1 MRQSPFT
8 VVRRQKAMPRER
20 CAAQNKKGPALR
32 SLDIFWGGRWGSN
45 PRQLES
51 QSRTLPLSYG
61 RHLKRFKQLKTGA
74 PDRTRTCYP
83 RLRRP
88 VLYPDELRARKKV
101 LCQTER
107 RLVVQAMGSTI
118 CIGRGERIRT
128 FDILVPNQ
136 ARYRAALRPEALN
149 YSHILKSMR
158 AVTSRKHAKAAQ
170 RLRIT
175 TPQAPRHAPLVRQQQ
190 HSLWSATQGQ

>member
-1 MRQSPFT
+1 MQ
-8 VVRRQKAMPRER
+8 
-20 CAAQNKKGPALR
+20 KGPALR
-32 SLDIFWGGRWGSN
+32 SLSIFWGGRWGSN

-88 VLYPDELRARKKV
+88 VLYPDELRAHKKV
-101 LCQTER
+101 LCHTER

-149 YSHILKSMR
+149 YSCILKSM
-158 AVTSRKHAKAAQ
+158 HAKAPLKRMAGAHD
-170 RLRIT
+170 LRIT
-175 TPQAPRHAPLVRQQQ
+175 SPQAPKHAPLAHRWRR
-190 HSLWSATQGQ
+190 SLL

>member
-1 MRQSPFT
+1 MQ
-8 VVRRQKAMPRER
+8 
-20 CAAQNKKGPALR
+20 KGPALR

-88 VLYPDELRARKKV
+88 VLYPDELRAHKKV
-101 LCQTER
+101 LCHTER

-149 YSHILKSMR
+149 YSHILKSMQPL
-158 AVTSRKHAKAAQ
+158 ATRKRLTAAQ

-175 TPQAPRHAPLVRQQQ
+175 TLHAPTYAPLAHPPRRLL
-190 HSLWSATQGQ
+190 S